1 MHWPALAAV
10 LLIAHAAVAD
20 PTAAAQKAF
29 TRAEASVAK
38 SGATMAKLSK
48 GTEVKGLLSPEESET
63 AEKDLQRQL
72 SVGDREVK
80 AASYALQFKKASSG
94 LKSQVAKAK
103 DREALAVQEETRAVK
118 RREAKIQ
125 ELKQLI
131 VKLKE
136 DSVNHNSRDSIQ
148 RMRAILR
155 AQAKGVRMAIRKAK
169 ASVERAQMGFDAA
182 SKKVLA
188 AQATA
193 ALAAKKARKAV
204 VNADV
209 DAQMLQKEADMAEA
223 AETKAVEAEQE
234 AKANLEEEK
243 EAASMQKAFT
253 DGLAKKDK
261 RVISLA
267 DEANTLEQQAGDYQS
282 QIAALELSLSLT
294 RQEQEDADRKKAIQT
309 ALKLS
314 INSD

>member
-1 MHWPALAAV
+1 MGSAAMHWPALAAV

-204 VNADV
+204 
-209 DAQMLQKEADMAEA
+209 
-223 AETKAVEAEQE
+223 EAEQE